1 MIPGV
6 TCEHCLHVDA
16 CMEGWRGFI
25 CRSFS
30 PDWDAIEAD
39 PSTRRQG
46 RAYKK
51 RIRKRVREEIAA
63 VNAAE
68 KENKK

>member
-51 RIRKRVREEIAA
+51 RIRKKVRQEIAA
-63 VNAAE
+63 VNATE